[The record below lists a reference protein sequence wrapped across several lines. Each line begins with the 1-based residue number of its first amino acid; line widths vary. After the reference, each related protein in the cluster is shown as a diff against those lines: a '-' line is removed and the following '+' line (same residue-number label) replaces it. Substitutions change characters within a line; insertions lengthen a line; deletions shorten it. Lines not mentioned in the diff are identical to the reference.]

1 MRKLTFQHFLLYLF
15 LVGCSFGS
23 TNLRKSNSHSGIS
36 YDRKE
41 VVRATQD
48 LIGIPY
54 RYGGKDKRGF
64 DCAGLTQY
72 IFKSVEVSLPPSAE
86 MQSRIGKEIKLEKVV
101 PGDLLYFKRSKLGR
115 VFHVAL
121 VVSHDVDG
129 IRVVHSTSTGVNMD
143 NISKSK
149 YWSSKVI
156 GARDVLSN

>member
-1 MRKLTFQHFLLYLF
+1 MRNLGPQHFLLFLL

-23 TNLRKSNSHSGIS
+23 SKIIKSGVRSDLSS
-36 YDRKE
+36 DRKE
-41 VVRATQD
+41 VVSGVQQ
-48 LIGIPY
+48 LLGIPY

-72 IFKSVEVSLPPSAE
+72 VFKFVEIALPPTAE
-86 MQSRIGKEIKLEKVV
+86 SQSKLGKEINLTKVS

-115 VFHVAL
+115 VFHVSL
-121 VVSHDVDG
+121 VVSNDSEG
-129 IRVVHSTSTGVNMD
+129 IKVVHSTSTGVTMD

>member
-1 MRKLTFQHFLLYLF
+1 MRNLNLQYSLLFLL

-23 TNLRKSNSHSGIS
+23 SKMIRSGVRTDLSN
-36 YDRKE
+36 DRKE
-41 VVRATQD
+41 VVSGVQQ
-48 LIGIPY
+48 LLGIPY

-64 DCAGLTQY
+64 DCSGLTQY
-72 IFKSVEVSLPPSAE
+72 IFKTIEIDLPSTAE
-86 MQSRIGKEIKLEKVV
+86 SQSRLGKEINLTKVS

-115 VFHVAL
+115 VFHVSI
-121 VVSHDVDG
+121 VVSNDSEG
-129 IRVVHSTSTGVNMD
+129 IKVVHSTSTGVTMD

>member
-1 MRKLTFQHFLLYLF
+1 MRKLTFQYFLLFLF

-23 TNLRKSNSHSGIS
+23 AKLIGTGNRTDISN
-36 YDRKE
+36 DRKA
-41 VVRATQD
+41 VVREIQQ
-48 LIGIPY
+48 LLGVPY

-72 IFKSVEVSLPPSAE
+72 VFKNVEIALPPTADS
-86 MQSRIGKEIKLEKVV
+86 QSRIGIEIKLDQVT

-115 VFHVAL
+115 VFHVSM
-121 VVSHDVDG
+121 VVANDSDG
-129 IRVVHSTSTGVNMD
+129 IKVIHSTSTGVTMD